1 MQDARTPLH
10 LFLLSH
16 PPNFPD
22 VAVTRNKQLN
32 EHLSAGDSFSPCE
45 GLYRGCR
52 REDSPLPWTA
62 CNDVKFTEAKKSLL
76 FSLKQ
81 QEPTSAAPHLKYI
94 YTLVMVSSCIRA
106 VNSQLFLLMHGWG
119 WISAQ
124 ALHSVSREIPGSQ

>member
-16 PPNFPD
+16 HPNFPD

-81 QEPTSAAPHLKYI
+81 QEPTSAAPHLKYMWQKGHPGHGFQ
-94 YTLVMVSSCIRA
+94 LHQGSELPAFPADAWVGVDIR
-106 VNSQLFLLMHGWG
+106 SGFTFYL
-119 WISAQ
+119 
-124 ALHSVSREIPGSQ
+124 